1 MDGSLTIDWIDFL
14 KIGVMTQQAGWILSH
29 ITKKMCAAD
38 ARFIEL
44 EWTGKNTVA
53 VPKDLDAIYY
63 VDVQGCF
70 QAKLMMMAPDMTHV
84 GMFTHLDKD
93 SPKSMDKEWMVL
105 DGIVHMCG
113 RYFDEFERQ
122 GWYKAEQM
130 CLIPPGE
137 VKDFTLKPLVLGV
150 CQRGGFPGKG
160 DGFLQEALQG
170 LSEDVRDAVIVQFK
184 GTGWDLSKMPHNMT
198 VWLDDKEDRGY
209 QEFYNVIDYL
219 LIPSLWEGGPMAFLE
234 ALATG
239 TPVIASDVGFV
250 TDYIHRRPNGS
261 EPSHYSKEG
270 HFIYDPGDV
279 EALQEIIAELVYE
292 RLDRRAMVED
302 MRYRLYA
309 ERVHHFISETIGCK
323 GRDFTLSL

>member
-1 MDGSLTIDWIDFL
+1 VDGSLTIDWIDFL

-150 CQRGGFPGKG
+150 C
-160 DGFLQEALQG
+160 
-170 LSEDVRDAVIVQFK
+170 
-184 GTGWDLSKMPHNMT
+184 
-198 VWLDDKEDRGY
+198 
-209 QEFYNVIDYL
+209 
-219 LIPSLWEGGPMAFLE
+219 
-234 ALATG
+234 
-239 TPVIASDVGFV
+239 
-250 TDYIHRRPNGS
+250 
-261 EPSHYSKEG
+261 
-270 HFIYDPGDV
+270 
-279 EALQEIIAELVYE
+279 
-292 RLDRRAMVED
+292 
-302 MRYRLYA
+302 
-309 ERVHHFISETIGCK
+309 
-323 GRDFTLSL
+323 